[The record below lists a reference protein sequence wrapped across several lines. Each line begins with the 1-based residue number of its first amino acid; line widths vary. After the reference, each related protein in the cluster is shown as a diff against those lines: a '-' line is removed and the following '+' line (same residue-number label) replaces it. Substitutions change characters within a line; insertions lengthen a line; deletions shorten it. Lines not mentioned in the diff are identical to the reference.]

1 LNEEALAALAKRF
14 PTLAPEEQ
22 AQAMQM
28 LTHLLEG
35 KELIDCQEH
44 FLPFVKKMWPGFVG
58 GKHHKQLADA
68 FEAIAKG
75 ELKRV
80 CISIP
85 PRSTKS
91 EFASFLFPAWF
102 LGKYPNKQILQT
114 SHKGDLAVGFGRKV
128 RNLVDSPA
136 YNSIFPD
143 VKLRGDSKA
152 AGRWNTGNGGS
163 YYATG
168 VGAGL
173 AGFGADLCV
182 SGDTVLETDEG
193 ALTAREIVAGRGSTV
208 LAFDHHKNKAVMA
221 RVVARGSR
229 LEGDLIE
236 IDVGGQILR
245 CTHDHPIWVGSR
257 GYVSASEVKVGD
269 RVRKAREAMS
279 MRDTLLLQ
287 GIRVEA
293 PPSSG
298 LLGEVPGDL
307 HAKAVHAGGE
317 DLRDVRQG
325 LPGNPGAGLDGE
337 VLCRDVQKHMAVRQN
352 VGGKEPEVPA
362 RRGGDAILPG
372 VRHDLQDCAGSG
384 GGLLSLQLKEEPAL
398 PSHLPQEGGQP
409 ETESDY
415 ALRLL
420 SQGSPQR
427 AFVSSIETVTGVRK
441 VRVDHGEEVFNV
453 TVETHHNYFANGILT
468 HNCII
473 DDPHDEQEAMHGA
486 HDAEVFAKA
495 FDWYQTGP
503 RQRLQPGAAILVIH
517 TRWSK
522 QDLIGRLIQSMDEK
536 EGADKWHI
544 IEIPAINA
552 QGESYWPEYW
562 PTEELLATKANIP
575 PVRWN
580 AQYMQNP
587 TGEEGALVK
596 REWWRR
602 LDRDKIPDR
611 SDMEFVIQSW
621 DTAHRKTQRSDFSV
635 CSTWGV
641 WRDSQDRA
649 NILLIDLWRDRV
661 EFPELKK
668 KAIELYNRWKPDSCI
683 IEGKAAGDA
692 LIQEMRHMGIPIKSY
707 TPSRGEDKMVRV
719 NSVADLFASGM
730 VWAPNKEFADE
741 VIEEFADFPYGAHD
755 DMVDSSTLA
764 LMRFRQGN
772 FIRLDSDEEEDRDFD
787 PGLRADYY

>member
-136 YNSIFPD
+136 YNAIFPD

-173 AGFGADLCV
+173 AGFGADL
-182 SGDTVLETDEG
+182 
-193 ALTAREIVAGRGSTV
+193 
-208 LAFDHHKNKAVMA
+208 
-221 RVVARGSR
+221 
-229 LEGDLIE
+229 
-236 IDVGGQILR
+236 
-245 CTHDHPIWVGSR
+245 
-257 GYVSASEVKVGD
+257 
-269 RVRKAREAMS
+269 
-279 MRDTLLLQ
+279 
-287 GIRVEA
+287 
-293 PPSSG
+293 
-298 LLGEVPGDL
+298 
-307 HAKAVHAGGE
+307 
-317 DLRDVRQG
+317 
-325 LPGNPGAGLDGE
+325 
-337 VLCRDVQKHMAVRQN
+337 
-352 VGGKEPEVPA
+352 
-362 RRGGDAILPG
+362 
-372 VRHDLQDCAGSG
+372 
-384 GGLLSLQLKEEPAL
+384 
-398 PSHLPQEGGQP
+398 
-409 ETESDY
+409 
-415 ALRLL
+415 
-420 SQGSPQR
+420 
-427 AFVSSIETVTGVRK
+427 
-441 VRVDHGEEVFNV
+441 
-453 TVETHHNYFANGILT
+453 
-468 HNCII
+468 CII

-522 QDLIGRLIQSMDEK
+522 QDLIGRLIQSMEEK

-719 NSVADLFASGM
+719 NSVSDLFASGM